1 MSTFDSED
9 DDSAMEVNSDSDID
23 PMSEIEVE
31 LAQNLWLNDGLIS
44 HVSNKPWSAKDQLS
58 MWTSLHTGQF
68 WRFMSLMF

>member
-44 HVSNKPWSAKDQLS
+44 HVSNKP
-58 MWTSLHTGQF
+58 
-68 WRFMSLMF
+68 